1 MNISLQEIQIKLE
14 RFSLRKLTLAWY
26 RYFKVIFA
34 LLFLAVIGWGSFIWY
49 QSLYN
54 FHWNDEQK
62 KSYMETVTKETNLKQ
77 KEFDK
82 LLASLKERESKHN
95 EESPIDRNLFTGEP
109 VIKQ

>member
-1 MNISLQEIQIKLE
+1 MNISLQEIQLKLE

-26 RYFKVIFA
+26 RYFKVIYI
-34 LLFLAVIGWGSFIWY
+34 LLFIAIIGWGSFTWY

-62 KSYMETVTKETNLKQ
+62 KAYMETVTKETNLKQ

-82 LLASLKERESKHN
+82 LLSLLKEREKQHN
-95 EESPIDRNLFTGEP
+95 AESFININLFTGEP